1 MGRTQHLFRRCRR
14 LVQESAGRSADN
26 ALDAG
31 ETPGGKPLGQ
41 ASAKTIELDVD
52 AAEQAVGVRPET
64 AIRLMQLAGDEDASP
79 AQLQEVIDADPSMTM
94 RTLKLA
100 NSAYYGMATRISRID
115 RAITMLGMAT
125 IAKLASSASMKS
137 AFAGAKIA
145 APGITPDTP
154 WRYSVSV
161 AFATEVIVAE
171 CPVSSSVGS
180 RKLSAEAFVTGLIH
194 DIGTLVQAK
203 LHTQPFA
210 EAVTTSLKTGLP
222 LVKMERRYVGIDH
235 TEIGQKLATRWA
247 LPPTLINGIA
257 FHHDP
262 LSAEPDHRS
271 LASVV
276 HLAAHLTRRAGVRSF
291 DGDTDTP
298 FLEDAM
304 RHLRIDPL
312 RVDKLV
318 TTIAGKLKSTAI

>member
-1 MGRTQHLFRRCRR
+1 MRRPSG
-14 LVQESAGRSADN
+14 LSADN
-26 ALDAG
+26 GVEGDDTLG
-31 ETPGGKPLGQ
+31 VKVLGQ
-41 ASAKTIELDVD
+41 ILAKTIELDVD

-64 AIRLMQLAGDEDASP
+64 AIRLMQLAADETASP

-100 NSAYYGMATRISRID
+100 NSAYYGMATRISRVD

-125 IAKLASSASMKS
+125 IAKLASSTSMQS
-137 AFAGAKIA
+137 AFAGIKIV

-161 AFATEVIVAE
+161 AFATEIIVSQ
-171 CPVSSSVGS
+171 CPTSSSVGA

-210 EAVTTSLKTGLP
+210 EAVNASLKTGLP
-222 LVKMERRYVGIDH
+222 LVKMERRHVGIDH
-235 TEIGQKLATRWA
+235 AEIGHKLATRWA
-247 LPPTLINGIA
+247 LPPTLIDGIA
-257 FHHDP
+257 FHHEP
-262 LSAEPDHRS
+262 MSAEPANRS
-271 LASVV
+271 LACVV
-276 HLAAHLTRRAGVRSF
+276 HLGAHLTRRAGVRSF

-312 RVDKLV
+312 RLDKLV
-318 TTIAGKLKSTAI
+318 SKISGRLKSTAI